1 MVNWLRLFMLFF
13 VLVYFFDAQLDGK
26 LGLPRISTTGQFET
40 LSDLVSKLANW
51 LKRRGVTSREVEQT

>member
-1 MVNWLRLFMLFF
+1 MVYWLRLFIIF
-13 VLVYFFDAQLDGK
+13 LVRAYFFDAQLDGK
-26 LGLPRISTTGQFET
+26 LDLPRISTTAQFET